1 MEQLGVGFEPFL
13 HGLKRGFAAQ
23 RSLRQLMIVQGHVAM
38 QGRPRVLARVE
49 VMGLQDVADAAIEAF
64 HYAVGL
70 RCPGL
75 GQTMPNA
82 QGLAELVE
90 LVLAARL
97 AAPGAKQP
105 VGELLAMIGQ
115 QLGKRLRKQRAG

>member
-23 RSLRQLMIVQGHVAM
+23 RSLRQLMMVRGHVAM
-38 QGRPRVLARVE
+38 QGRPQVLARLE
-49 VMGLQDVADAAIEAF
+49 VMGLQDVADAAIEAL
-64 HYAVGL
+64 HHAVGL
-70 RCPGL
+70 RRLRL
-75 GQTMPNA
+75 GQSMLDA

-97 AAPGAKQP
+97 TARKA
-105 VGELLAMIGQ
+105 VVECLLGNV
-115 QLGKRLRKQRAG
+115 